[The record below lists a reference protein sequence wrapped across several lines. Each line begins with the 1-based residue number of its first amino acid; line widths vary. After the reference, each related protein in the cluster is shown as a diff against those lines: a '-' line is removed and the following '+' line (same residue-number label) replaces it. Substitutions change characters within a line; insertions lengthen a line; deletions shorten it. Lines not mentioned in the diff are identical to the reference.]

1 MLKALLEIGCE
12 EIPARF
18 MPGFL
23 EDLKKQ
29 AQEKLEREKLS
40 FSSIQTLGTYRRLT
54 LYIEGLATKQPDEA
68 LEIKG
73 PPAEFAFD
81 GAGKPT
87 KAAEGFAKSQ
97 GATLEDLEVRI
108 LGNKKYVFAK
118 VTRKGQPAAK
128 VLVKLFPEIISS
140 LYQPLSMRWGTQDF
154 KFIRP
159 IHWIVALC
167 GEKVVRF
174 ELAGIKANSKQQTTK
189 NKQISSSNIQNYKQR
204 LKKMGIVVDQ
214 DERRSLIKKQVE
226 AAAKKVGA
234 KALVQEDLLEEVNY
248 LVENPIA
255 YVGKIDKSFLT
266 LPQEVLITSMK
277 KNQKYFPLVDSKGK
291 LVEKFVLV
299 SDGCKNKGIVEG
311 NQKVLTARLSDAKF
325 FFEEDKKQPLQMYTA
340 DLDKTEFFRG
350 LGTLA
355 QKVERMQKLSL
366 WLAKRLNQD
375 GPKTPIIERICQL
388 CKADLSTRMVCEFPV
403 LQGIMGREYA
413 LLSKEDPRVAQG
425 ISEHYLPRFANDKLP
440 ESKEGMIVALAD
452 RIDSIVGCFSIGKI
466 PSGSQDPYAL
476 RRAVHGIIRIII
488 ENKLDLLLDEVIE
501 HSYKLY
507 VPKAPLGEV
516 QNQIL
521 AFMASR
527 VKPILL
533 EKGIRYDVVDAVLSG
548 FNDILDVFA
557 KAKQINGLVSEKWFV
572 GVVKSA
578 DRVSRIAKG
587 AKEETIDEAAFVEAA
602 EKNLYE
608 LYMKVNWEV
617 GEALNK
623 EEWQKAIKPLAE
635 LTDPIELFFEKVMV
649 MHKDE
654 KLKKNRLALLK
665 AIEKMYLEIAD
676 FRRIVLQ

>member
-23 EDLKKQ
+23 QDLKKQ

-54 LYIEGLATKQPDEA
+54 LVIEGLAKKQPDES

-87 KAAEGFAKSQ
+87 KAAAGFARSQ
-97 GATLEDLEVRI
+97 GATLDDLEVRT
-108 LGNKKYVFAK
+108 LGSKNYVFAK
-118 VTRKGQPAAK
+118 VTRKGQSAAK
-128 VLVKLFPEIISS
+128 VLAKLFPEIISS
-140 LYQPLSMRWGTQDF
+140 LYQPLSMRWGSQDF

-159 IHWIVALC
+159 IHSILALC
-167 GEKVVRF
+167 GDKIVKF
-174 ELAGIKANSKQQTTK
+174 ELAGIKTSNNLKIKIQTYKQQ
-189 NKQISSSNIQNYKQR
+189 
-204 LKKMGIVVDQ
+204 LKKKGIIVDQ
-214 DERRSLIKKQVE
+214 DERKALIKKQVE

-234 KALVQEDLLEEVNY
+234 KALVQEDLLEEVNF

-255 YVGKIDKSFLT
+255 YVGKIDKSFLS
-266 LPQEVLITSMK
+266 LPQKVLITSMK
-277 KNQKYFPLVDSKGK
+277 KNQKYFPLVDSKEK

-340 DLDKTEFFRG
+340 DLDKIEFFKG
-350 LGTLA
+350 LGSLA

-366 WLAKRLNQD
+366 WIAKRLNQD

-388 CKADLSTRMVCEFPV
+388 CKADLSTRMVYEFPV

-425 ISEHYLPRFANDKLP
+425 IAEHYLPRFADDKLP

-507 VPKAPLGEV
+507 ESRNPLGNV

-557 KAKQINGLVSEKWFV
+557 KAKQINGLISEKWFV

-587 AKEETIDEAAFVEAA
+587 AKEEAIDEAAFVETA
-602 EKNLYE
+602 EKKLYE

-617 GEALNK
+617 GEAINK

-665 AIEKMYLEIAD
+665 AIEKMYLGIAD